1 MDFDRLPFR
10 VIRLYPRWVSPS
22 ACLCALLL
30 LKNKGWQLILGSSTG
45 TEWLRVSR
53 NMVRDELQH
62 WLVFFCLKLAL
73 KSQPCN
79 PPATLPRRRHRRSV
93 QDKHL
98 YKENA
103 ETLNVLLRQGS
114 AERPGF
120 TNQSGLPAANVE
132 GLFRYFANQS

>member
-73 KSQPCN
+73 KANMHLP
-79 PPATLPRRRHRRSV
+79 LHWPRRRHTDRSRYRI
-93 QDKHL
+93 HL
-98 YKENA
+98 YKEMRNFGV
-103 ETLNVLLRQGS
+103 TPPGS